1 MHTVGVD
8 LGGTNIGT
16 VVLDDDDEV
25 VGYAKRKTPIG
36 GDHHGV
42 VDVITASVHDAVD
55 DADLSLKKID
65 AVGVGTPGVVV
76 DGTVGDASNVPGF
89 QERFS
94 LADLVSDLVDK
105 PVRVVN
111 DVTAGAVAEHR
122 SGAGRGWQHLLCV
135 FAGTGVG
142 GGLILDGQIFEGAH
156 GGAGEFG
163 HQVIRQGGAVCPCGR
178 RGCVEAY
185 AGRQAMTLAA
195 EREIASGGTTILFD
209 VMEKKGKPRPT
220 SGVFSEA
227 LDRGDVFVADLI
239 DDCISALAVGI
250 ASSVNLLDLE
260 GVVLGGGL
268 ADKLGEPFR
277 ARIEAAMQ
285 PHLFFSPP
293 KVKLVSAALGDN
305 GGAIGAAL
313 LSRELA

>member
-1 MHTVGVD
+1 MYTVGVD

-16 VVLDDDDEV
+16 IVLDDDDQV
-25 VGYAKRKTPIG
+25 VGYAKRKTPTG

-42 VDVITASVHDAVD
+42 VDVIVAGVHDAID
-55 DADLSLKKID
+55 DAGLSLKKVD

-76 DGTVGDASNVPGF
+76 DGTVGDAFNVPGF
-89 QERFS
+89 QQRFS
-94 LADLVSDLVDK
+94 LGDLVSDLVDK

-122 SGAGRGWQHLLCV
+122 VGAGRGWMQLLCV

-185 AGRQAMTLAA
+185 AGRQAMALAA
-195 EREIASGGTTILFD
+195 EREIAHGGTTILFD

-220 SGVFSEA
+220 SGVFSDA
-227 LDRGDVFVADLI
+227 LDMGDPFVADLI
-239 DDCISALAVGI
+239 DDCVAALAAGI
-250 ASSVNLLDLE
+250 ASAVNLLDLE
-260 GVVLGGGL
+260 GVVLGGGMG
-268 ADKLGEPFR
+268 DKLGEPFR
-277 ARIEAAMQ
+277 ARVEAAMQ

-293 KVKLVSAALGDN
+293 RVTLVSATLGDN

-313 LSRELA
+313 LSREEV

>member
-1 MHTVGVD
+1 MRTVGVD
-8 LGGTNIGT
+8 LGGTNIVT
-16 VVLDDDDEV
+16 VVLDDDDQV
-25 VGYAKRKTPIG
+25 VGRAKRKTPTG
-36 GDHHGV
+36 GDHQGV
-42 VDVITASVHDAVD
+42 VDVIVASVRDAID

-65 AVGVGTPGVVV
+65 AVGIGTPGVVV

-89 QERFS
+89 QQRFS
-94 LADLVSDLVDK
+94 LGDLVNDLVDK

-122 SGAGRGWQHLLCV
+122 LGAGRGWNQVLCV

-163 HQVIRQGGAVCPCGR
+163 HQVIRQGGAVCPCAR

-185 AGRQAMTLAA
+185 AGRHAMTLAA
-195 EREIASGGTTILFD
+195 ERELASGGTTILFD
-209 VMEKKGKPRPT
+209 VMKKKGKPRPT
-220 SGVFSEA
+220 SGVFSDA
-227 LDRGDVFVADLI
+227 LALGDVFVADLI
-239 DDCISALAVGI
+239 DACVSALAAGI

-260 GVVLGGGL
+260 AVVLGGGL
-268 ADKLGEPFR
+268 GDKLGEPFR

-305 GGAIGAAL
+305 GGALGAAL